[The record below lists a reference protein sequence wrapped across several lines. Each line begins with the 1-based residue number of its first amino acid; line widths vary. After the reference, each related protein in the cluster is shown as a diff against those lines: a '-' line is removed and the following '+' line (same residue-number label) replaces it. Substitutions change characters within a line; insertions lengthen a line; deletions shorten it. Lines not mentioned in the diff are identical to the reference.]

1 MAEILEK
8 IILGVDPGTRFMGY
22 GVILVQRGNISV
34 LQYGVINVS
43 KYTTQELKL
52 KKIYERIIGIIE
64 EFTPDEMAIEAPFFG
79 KNVQSM
85 LKLGRAQGVVMAAA
99 LSRQIPIV
107 EYSPKTVKQSVT
119 GNGNASKEQVASML
133 DHLLKMKLEPT
144 MFDATDAL
152 GIAVC
157 HHFHGNNIMPTNKG
171 TKKGWGAFVN
181 ENPERIK

>member
-1 MAEILEK
+1 MIVETEK

-22 GVILVQRGNISV
+22 GVILIEKGNMKV

-43 KYTTQELKL
+43 KYTTQEVKL
-52 KKIYERIIGIIE
+52 MKIYERIISVIE
-64 EFTPDEMAIEAPFFG
+64 EFSPDEMAIEAPFFG

-119 GNGNASKEQVASML
+119 GNGNASKEQVAAML
-133 DHLLKMKLEPT
+133 DQLLKMKLDT
-144 MFDATDAL
+144 KLFDATDAL

-157 HHFHGNNIMPTNKG
+157 HHFHGNSIMSTNKG

-181 ENPERIK
+181 ENPDRLK